1 LPAAGDAM
9 PDVRVNPDVLY
20 RDLDGQTV
28 ILDLSSGKYF
38 GLNEVGTRIWTLIG
52 EGRSV
57 ADIVRILALEFEAD
71 ASTIER
77 DARDLLDALKAR
89 NLISSSNDP
98 GL

>member
-1 LPAAGDAM
+1 M
-9 PDVRVNPDVLY
+9 PELRLSLDVLY

-38 GLNEVGTRIWTLIG
+38 GLNEVGTRVWALMS

-71 ASTIER
+71 AATIER
-77 DARDLLDALKAR
+77 DVRDLLETLKSR
-89 NLISSSNDP
+89 NLISSLSPSDDS

>member
-1 LPAAGDAM
+1 M

>member
-1 LPAAGDAM
+1 MPAL
-9 PDVRVNPDVLY
+9 RLSPDVLY

-38 GLNEVGTRIWTLIG
+38 GLNEVGTRIWALMS

-71 ASTIER
+71 TATIER
-77 DARDLLDALKAR
+77 DVRDLLETLKSR
-89 NLISSSNDP
+89 NLISSLSPSDDS